1 MFSDNRKGKAPDPR
15 SQQNRIS
22 QGTKLVGDI
31 TSEGGFRI
39 DGEVEGNVNTP
50 NKVVI
55 GKNGVIKGSL
65 VCADADIEGMVNGKL
80 TVNNLLSLKGT
91 AHIEGEVI
99 VSKLAV
105 EPGATFNASCE
116 MRGSVKTLAKN
127 GKKQEEKSA

>member
-1 MFSDNRKGKAPDPR
+1 MFSDNRKGKSPDPR

-39 DGEVEGNVNTP
+39 DGEVEGNLNTP

-65 VCADADIEGMVNGKL
+65 ICKDADML
-80 TVNNLLSLKGT
+80 NLELL
-91 AHIEGEVI
+91 
-99 VSKLAV
+99 L
-105 EPGATFNASCE
+105 
-116 MRGSVKTLAKN
+116 MLLVK
-127 GKKQEEKSA
+127 